1 MLKKPWLNFYE
12 AHVPEYLDYPD
23 TTLPAALA
31 KTTRENPDFPFLIF
45 MDRVLTYREVNRAA
59 DRLALSL
66 QQLGLGRGDRL
77 ALHLPNCPQ
86 FVIGYFAALRLGAIV
101 VPCNPVYTARE
112 LTHQLNDAGAGMAI
126 TLSATYPL
134 VKKIR
139 PDTALKQVIVVRI
152 KEYFPAI
159 KKLLFGLLLE
169 KKRGHKVDISTD
181 ADTTYFSD
189 LLARNDETTFSP
201 AEISS
206 DDTAILMYTGGTTG
220 LSKGAQ
226 LTHRNIMTN
235 AYMVRV
241 WANVVD
247 RPVKILASLPLFHSY
262 GMTTCLNPSAL
273 GPGTIILVPDPRDAD
288 DILKNIQKHR
298 PAMYPGVP
306 ALYVAINNHLDVDK
320 YDLSSLELCNSG
332 AAALPPEVCLRF
344 EALTGGRL
352 VEGYGL
358 SEASPI
364 THGNPAFGDSRI
376 GSVGLPWPDTEAKIV
391 DVESELEVTEPGMPG
406 ELCVRGPQVMK
417 GYWNSPTET
426 ANALRPDPDGR
437 GPWLHTGDIATM
449 DEDGYFRIVDR
460 LKDMI
465 LGAGGFNIYPRE
477 IEDVLF
483 EHPKV
488 LEAAAAGIQVE
499 GKGERVKAFVVL
511 KPGETATEEE
521 ILTFCRQNLAP
532 HKIPRFVEFR
542 DSLPKSQVGKV
553 LRRELVDKK
562 E

>member
-1 MLKKPWLNFYE
+1 MAEKPWLKYYE
-12 AHVPEYLDYPD
+12 DHVPEHLDYPD

-31 KTTRENPDFPFLIF
+31 KTAQENPDFPYLIF
-45 MDRVLTYREVNRAA
+45 MDRVLTYDEVNRAA

-66 QQLGLGRGDRL
+66 QQLGLGKGDRL

-86 FVIGYFAALRLGAIV
+86 FVIGYYAALRLGAIV

-112 LTHQLNDAGAGMAI
+112 LTHQLNDSGATIAI

-134 VKKIR
+134 IKKIR
-139 PDTALKQVIVVRI
+139 PDTSLQQVVVVQI
-152 KEYFPAI
+152 KNYFPAL
-159 KKLLFGLLLE
+159 KKLLFGLFME
-169 KKRGHKVDISTD
+169 KKRGHKVDIRGDTD
-181 ADTTYFSD
+181 AIYFSD
-189 LLARNDETTFSP
+189 LLEHKEDTSFEP
-201 AEISS
+201 AEINGE
-206 DDTAILMYTGGTTG
+206 DTAILMYTGGTTG

-226 LTHRNIMTN
+226 LTHSNILVN
-235 AYMVRV
+235 AFMVRV
-241 WANVVD
+241 WANVEK
-247 RPVKILASLPLFHSY
+247 RPVRILASLPLFHSY

-273 GPGTIILVPDPRDAD
+273 GPGTMILVPDPRDSN
-288 DILKNIQKHR
+288 DILKNIHKHR

-306 ALYVAINNHLDVDK
+306 ALYVAINNHLDVDS

-332 AAALPPEVCLRF
+332 AAALPPEVCYRF

-364 THGNPAFGDSRI
+364 THGNPAFGENRI
-376 GSVGLPWPDTEAKIV
+376 GTIGLPWPDTEAKIV
-391 DVESELEVTEPGMPG
+391 DIESGEEVEENGLPG

-488 LEAAAAGIQVE
+488 LEAAAAGVLVE

-511 KPGETATEEE
+511 KPGETATQEE
-521 ILTFCRQNLAP
+521 ILDFCRQNLAP
-532 HKIPRFVEFR
+532 HKVPRYVEFR
-542 DSLPKSQVGKV
+542 DGLPKSQVGKV
-553 LRRELVDKK
+553 LRRELVKN
-562 E
+562 